1 MMCVSHSPCCPR
13 IHSFGVVEQALA
25 GIKREAPAAPVVVDP
40 EFEAKKA
47 KRAERF
53 GNAAPAQP

>member
-1 MMCVSHSPCCPR
+1 M
-13 IHSFGVVEQALA
+13 A

>member
-1 MMCVSHSPCCPR
+1 LRSSR
-13 IHSFGVVEQALA
+13 FGEAAVAAVEKALA
-25 GIKREAPAAPVVVDP
+25 GGAKREAAPVVVDP

-53 GNAAPAQP
+53 GAAPEAAK